1 MMELSEQKRLADIAE
16 VSRYAKG
23 ANYYTIQASAKIFQR
38 YLKPGSLLELGPAEG
53 VMTQLL
59 YPAYQEDYSVVDGA
73 EKFVTAIVEHYPR
86 IKGYTS
92 LFEDF
97 EPDRTYDNIIL
108 GHVLEHVENPVE
120 ILKRCKGWLSNGGRI
135 LAAVPNCDSLHRQAA
150 VKMGLL
156 ASVKELNETDR
167 YHGHRRVYSQ
177 AEFARDFTDAGFH
190 ILKSGGYWL
199 KPLSNRQIEES
210 WSEAMIAAFMAL
222 GEEYPSI
229 AAELYV
235 VAE

>member
-1 MMELSEQKRLADIAE
+1 MGQDEQKRLADIAAA
-16 VSRYAKG
+16 SKYAKG
-23 ANYYTIQASAKIFQR
+23 VNYYAIQASSRNFRR

-59 YPAYQEDYSVVDGA
+59 YPDYQGDYSVVDGA
-73 EKFVTAIVEHYPR
+73 ERFVKELVERYPQ

-92 LFEDF
+92 LFEAF
-97 EPDRTYDNIIL
+97 EPGRTFDNILL

-120 ILKRCKGWLSNGGRI
+120 ILKRCKKWLEKGGRI
-135 LAAVPNCDSLHRQAA
+135 LAAVPNCNSIHRQAA

-156 ASVKELNETDR
+156 DSVKQLNEADL
-167 YHGHRRVYSQ
+167 YHGHRRVYSKE
-177 AEFARDFTDAGFH
+177 EFEADFTAAGFH

-199 KPLSNRQIEES
+199 KPLSNQQIEET
-210 WSEAMIAAFMAL
+210 WDEKMIAAFMEL

-229 AAELYV
+229 AAELYIA
-235 VAE
+235 AE